1 VKAALVLAAVCAAL
15 VAATPSPAAGRVV
28 ERGIVQ
34 SVGPATVVLRALDGT
49 EVAVAVG
56 PETRV
61 RLNGRAATLAMVR
74 RGFVAEAVTTGGGPA
89 LVIRA
94 FGRAVEDAV
103 VGELVR
109 IRPRVIVVR
118 SGTGERLR
126 IPITRA
132 TRAWRG
138 TATVA
143 LRTLRNGMQVQ
154 VVRAPNGAA
163 RVVLVLSG
171 GGA

>member
-1 VKAALVLAAVCAAL
+1 VLAAVCASL
-15 VAATPSPAAGRVV
+15 VAAAPSPAAGRVI

-34 SVGPATVVLRALDGT
+34 SVGPATVVLRALDGS
-49 EVAVAVG
+49 EVTVAVG
-56 PETRV
+56 PATRV

-74 RGFVAEAVTTGGGPA
+74 RGFVAEAATTANGRA
-89 LVIRA
+89 VVIRA
-94 FGRAVEDAV
+94 FGRAAEEAV

-109 IRPRVIVVR
+109 IRPEVIVVR

-126 IPITRA
+126 IPVTRA

-154 VVRAPNGAA
+154 IVRTAKGAA
-163 RVVLVLSG
+163 RVVLVLAG
-171 GGA
+171 PGA

>member
-1 VKAALVLAAVCAAL
+1 VLAAVCASL
-15 VAATPSPAAGRVV
+15 VAAAPSPAAGRVV

-34 SVGPATVVLRALDGT
+34 SVGPATVVLRALDGS
-49 EVAVAVG
+49 EVTVAVG
-56 PETRV
+56 PATRV

-74 RGFVAEAVTTGGGPA
+74 RGFVAEAATTANGPA
-89 LVIRA
+89 VVIRA
-94 FGRAVEDAV
+94 FGRAAEEAV
-103 VGELVR
+103 VGELVQ
-109 IRPRVIVVR
+109 IRPEVIVVR

-126 IPITRA
+126 IPVTRA

-154 VVRAPNGAA
+154 IVRTAKGAA
-163 RVVLVLSG
+163 RVVLVLAG
-171 GGA
+171 PGA

>member
-1 VKAALVLAAVCAAL
+1 MLAAVCAAL
-15 VAATPSPAAGRVV
+15 VAAAPSPAAGRV

-34 SVGPATVVLRALDGT
+34 SVAPAAIVLRALDGT
-49 EVAVAVG
+49 EVTVAVG

-74 RGFVAEAVTTGGGPA
+74 RGFVAEAVTASGPA

-94 FGRAVEDAV
+94 FGRAEEEAV
-103 VGELVR
+103 VGRLVR
-109 IRPRVIVVR
+109 VRPQVIVVR

-132 TRAWRG
+132 TRAWLG
-138 TATVA
+138 AATVG
-143 LRTLRNGMQVQ
+143 LRTLRGGMQVQ
-154 VVRAPNGAA
+154 IVRTPKGAA

>member
-1 VKAALVLAAVCAAL
+1 VLAAVCASL
-15 VAATPSPAAGRVV
+15 VAAAPSPAAGRVI

-34 SVGPATVVLRALDGT
+34 SVGPATVVLRALDGS
-49 EVAVAVG
+49 EVTVAVG
-56 PETRV
+56 PATRV

-74 RGFVAEAVTTGGGPA
+74 RGFVAEAATTGNGPA
-89 LVIRA
+89 VVIRA
-94 FGRAVEDAV
+94 FGRAAEEAV

-109 IRPRVIVVR
+109 IRPQVIVVR

-126 IPITRA
+126 IPVTRA

-143 LRTLRNGMQVQ
+143 LRTLRSGMQVQ
-154 VVRAPNGAA
+154 IVRTPKGAA
-163 RVVLVLSG
+163 RVVLVLAG
-171 GGA
+171 PGA

>member
-1 VKAALVLAAVCAAL
+1 MLAAVCAAL
-15 VAATPSPAAGRVV
+15 VAAAPSPAAGRVV

-34 SVGPATVVLRALDGT
+34 TVAPATIVLRALDGT
-49 EVAVAVG
+49 EVTVAVG

-74 RGFVAEAVTTGGGPA
+74 RGFVAEAVSSGSGPA

-94 FGRAVEDAV
+94 FGRAAEEAV
-103 VGELVR
+103 VGKLVR
-109 IRPRVIVVR
+109 VRPQVIVVR
-118 SGTGERLR
+118 SGTGERMR
-126 IPITRA
+126 IPVTRG

-143 LRTLRNGMQVQ
+143 LRTLRGGMQVQ
-154 VVRAPNGAA
+154 IVRTAKGAA
-163 RVVLVLSG
+163 RVVLVLAG
-171 GGA
+171 PGA

>member
-1 VKAALVLAAVCAAL
+1 VKTAVVVAAVCAAL
-15 VAATPSPAAGRVV
+15 VAAAPSSAAGRVV

-49 EVAVAVG
+49 EVTVAVG

-61 RLNGRAATLAMVR
+61 RLNGRAVTLAMVR
-74 RGFVAEAVTTGGGPA
+74 RGFVAEAVTAGAGPA
-89 LVIRA
+89 IVIRA
-94 FGRAVEDAV
+94 FGRVADEAV

-109 IRPRVIVVR
+109 IRPQLIVVR
-118 SGTGERLR
+118 IGTGERLQ

-143 LRTLRNGMQVQ
+143 LRTLSSGMQVQ
-154 VVRAPNGAA
+154 IVRTPKGAA
-163 RVVLVLSG
+163 RIVLVLAEAG
-171 GGA
+171 P

>member
-1 VKAALVLAAVCAAL
+1 MLAAVCAAL
-15 VAATPSPAAGRVV
+15 VAAAPSPAAGRIV

-34 SVGPATVVLRALDGT
+34 SVAPAAIVLRALDGT
-49 EVAVAVG
+49 EVTVAVG

-74 RGFVAEAVTTGGGPA
+74 RGFVAEAVTAASGPA
-89 LVIRA
+89 LVVRA
-94 FGRAVEDAV
+94 FGRAAEEAV
-103 VGELVR
+103 VGRLVR
-109 IRPRVIVVR
+109 VRPQVIVVR

-138 TATVA
+138 AATVG
-143 LRTLRNGMQVQ
+143 LHTLRGGMQVQ
-154 VVRAPNGAA
+154 IVRTPKGAA

>member
-1 VKAALVLAAVCAAL
+1 MLAAVCAAL
-15 VAATPSPAAGRVV
+15 VAAAPSPASGRVV

-34 SVGPATVVLRALDGT
+34 SVAPATIVLRALDGT
-49 EVAVAVG
+49 EVTVVVG

-61 RLNGRAATLAMVR
+61 RLNGRAATLAVVR
-74 RGFVAEAVTTGGGPA
+74 RGFVAEAVSSGTGPA

-94 FGRAVEDAV
+94 FGRVAEEAV
-103 VGELVR
+103 VGRLVR
-109 IRPRVIVVR
+109 VRPQVIVVR
-118 SGTGERLR
+118 
-126 IPITRA
+126 IPVTRA

-143 LRTLRNGMQVQ
+143 LRTLRGGMQVQ
-154 VVRAPNGAA
+154 IVRTPNGAA

-171 GGA
+171 AGA

>member
-1 VKAALVLAAVCAAL
+1 VKAALVLAAVCATL
-15 VAATPSPAAGRVV
+15 VAAPSSAAGRVV

-34 SVGPATVVLRALDGT
+34 SVGPATVVLRALDGS
-49 EVAVAVG
+49 EVTVGVG
-56 PETRV
+56 PATRV

-74 RGFVAEAVTTGGGPA
+74 RGFVAEAVTSGNGSA
-89 LVIRA
+89 VVIRA
-94 FGRAVEDAV
+94 FGRAAEEAV

-109 IRPRVIVVR
+109 VRPQVIVLR

-143 LRTLRNGMQVQ
+143 LRTLRSGMQVQ
-154 VVRAPNGAA
+154 IVRTPNGAA
-163 RVVLVLSG
+163 RVVLVLAG
-171 GGA
+171 RGA

>member
-15 VAATPSPAAGRVV
+15 VAAAPSSAAGRVV

-49 EVAVAVG
+49 EVTVAVG
-56 PETRV
+56 PATRV

-74 RGFVAEAVTTGGGPA
+74 RGFVAEAVTLRRGRA

-94 FGRAVEDAV
+94 FGRVADEAV

-109 IRPRVIVVR
+109 VRPRVIVVR
-118 SGTGERLR
+118 SGAGERLR
-126 IPITRA
+126 IPITNA

-138 TATVA
+138 TALVAVRA
-143 LRTLRNGMQVQ
+143 LRSGMQVQ
-154 VVRAPNGAA
+154 IVRTPNGAA

-171 GGA
+171 AGA

>member
-1 VKAALVLAAVCAAL
+1 MLAAVCAAL
-15 VAATPSPAAGRVV
+15 VAAAPSPAAGRVV

-34 SVGPATVVLRALDGT
+34 SVAPAAIVLRALDGT
-49 EVAVAVG
+49 EVTVAVG

-74 RGFVAEAVTTGGGPA
+74 RGFVAEAVTASGPA

-94 FGRAVEDAV
+94 FGRAEEEAV
-103 VGELVR
+103 VGRLVR
-109 IRPRVIVVR
+109 VRPQVIVVR

-132 TRAWRG
+132 TRAWLG
-138 TATVA
+138 AATVG
-143 LRTLRNGMQVQ
+143 LRTLRGGMQVQ
-154 VVRAPNGAA
+154 IVRTPKGAA
-163 RVVLVLSG
+163 RVVLVLSD

>member
-1 VKAALVLAAVCAAL
+1 MLAAVCAAL
-15 VAATPSPAAGRVV
+15 VAAAPSAAAGRVV

-49 EVAVAVG
+49 EVPVVVG

-74 RGFVAEAVTTGGGPA
+74 RGFVAEAVTAGGGPA

-94 FGRAVEDAV
+94 FGRAAEEAV

-109 IRPRVIVVR
+109 IRPQTIVVR
-118 SGTGERLR
+118 TGTGERLR

-138 TATVA
+138 AATVA
-143 LRTLRNGMQVQ
+143 LRTLRSGMQVQ
-154 VVRAPNGAA
+154 IVRTPNGAA
-163 RVVLVLSG
+163 RVVLVLAAA
-171 GGA
+171 GA

>member
-15 VAATPSPAAGRVV
+15 VAAAPSPAAGRFV

-49 EVAVAVG
+49 EVTVAVG
-56 PETRV
+56 PATRV

-74 RGFVAEAVTTGGGPA
+74 RGFVAEAVSSGNRPA
-89 LVIRA
+89 VVIRA
-94 FGRAVEDAV
+94 FGRAAEEAV

-109 IRPRVIVVR
+109 IRPQAIVVR

-143 LRTLRNGMQVQ
+143 LRTLRSGMQVQ
-154 VVRAPNGAA
+154 IVRTPKGAA
-163 RVVLVLSG
+163 RVVLVLAGAG
-171 GGA
+171 G

>member
-1 VKAALVLAAVCAAL
+1 MLAAVCASL
-15 VAATPSPAAGRVV
+15 VAAAPSPAAGRVV

-34 SVGPATVVLRALDGT
+34 WVGPATVVLRALDGS
-49 EVAVAVG
+49 EVTVAVG
-56 PETRV
+56 PATRV

-74 RGFVAEAVTTGGGPA
+74 RGFVAEAASTANGPA
-89 LVIRA
+89 VVIRA
-94 FGRAVEDAV
+94 FGRAAEEAV

-109 IRPRVIVVR
+109 IRPEVIVVR

-126 IPITRA
+126 IPVTRA

-154 VVRAPNGAA
+154 IVRTAKGAA
-163 RVVLVLSG
+163 RVVLVLAG
-171 GGA
+171 PGA

>member
-1 VKAALVLAAVCAAL
+1 VKAALVLTAVCAAL
-15 VAATPSPAAGRVV
+15 VAAAPSPAAGRDA

-34 SVGPATVVLRALDGT
+34 SVAPAAIVLRALDGT
-49 EVAVAVG
+49 EVTVAVG

-74 RGFVAEAVTTGGGPA
+74 RGFVAEAVTSASGPA

-94 FGRAVEDAV
+94 FGRAAEEAV
-103 VGELVR
+103 VGRLVR
-109 IRPRVIVVR
+109 IRPRAIVVR
-118 SGTGERLR
+118 SGAGERLR
-126 IPITRA
+126 IPVTRA

-143 LRTLRNGMQVQ
+143 LRTLRGGMQVQ
-154 VVRAPNGAA
+154 IVRTPNGAA

-171 GGA
+171 AGA

>member
-1 VKAALVLAAVCAAL
+1 MLAAVCAAL
-15 VAATPSPAAGRVV
+15 VAAAPSPAAGRVV

-34 SVGPATVVLRALDGT
+34 SVAPAAIVLRALDGT
-49 EVAVAVG
+49 EVTVAVG

-74 RGFVAEAVTTGGGPA
+74 RGFVAEAVTVSGPA

-94 FGRAVEDAV
+94 FGRAAEEAV
-103 VGELVR
+103 VGRLVR
-109 IRPRVIVVR
+109 VRPQVIVVR

-138 TATVA
+138 AATVG
-143 LRTLRNGMQVQ
+143 LRTLRGGMQVQ
-154 VVRAPNGAA
+154 IVRTPKGAA

>member
-1 VKAALVLAAVCAAL
+1 VKAALVLAAVCAVL
-15 VAATPSPAAGRVV
+15 VAAAPSSAAGRVV

-34 SVGPATVVLRALDGT
+34 SVGPATVVLRALDGS

-56 PETRV
+56 PATRV

-74 RGFVAEAVTTGGGPA
+74 RGFVAEAVTSGNGSA
-89 LVIRA
+89 VVVRA
-94 FGRAVEDAV
+94 FGRAAEEAV

-109 IRPRVIVVR
+109 IRPRAIVVR

-138 TATVA
+138 SATVA
-143 LRTLRNGMQVQ
+143 LRTLRSGMQVQ
-154 VVRAPNGAA
+154 IVRTPKGAA
-163 RVVLVLSG
+163 RVVLVLA
-171 GGA
+171 GAGA

>member
-1 VKAALVLAAVCAAL
+1 MLTAVCAAL
-15 VAATPSPAAGRVV
+15 VAAAPSPAAGRDA

-34 SVGPATVVLRALDGT
+34 SVAPAAIVLRALDGT
-49 EVAVAVG
+49 EVTVAVG

-74 RGFVAEAVTTGGGPA
+74 RGFVAEAVSSGSGPA

-94 FGRAVEDAV
+94 FGRAAEEAV
-103 VGELVR
+103 VGKLVR
-109 IRPRVIVVR
+109 VRPQVIVVR

-126 IPITRA
+126 IPVTRG

-143 LRTLRNGMQVQ
+143 LRKLRGGMQVQ
-154 VVRAPNGAA
+154 IVRTPNGAA
-163 RVVLVLSG
+163 RVVLVL
-171 GGA
+171 GGAGA

>member
-1 VKAALVLAAVCAAL
+1 MKAALVLAAVCAAL
-15 VAATPSPAAGRVV
+15 VAAVPSPAAGGVV

-34 SVGPATVVLRALDGT
+34 SVAPATVVLRALDGT

-61 RLNGRAATLAMVR
+61 RVNGRAATLAMVR
-74 RGFVAEAVTTGGGPA
+74 RGFVAEAVTGGSGPA
-89 LVIRA
+89 LVLRA
-94 FGRAVEDAV
+94 FGRFAEEAV
-103 VGELVR
+103 VGRIVR
-109 IRPRVIVVR
+109 VRARAIVVR

-126 IPITRA
+126 IPITQA

-143 LRTLRNGMQVQ
+143 LGTLRGGMQVQ
-154 VVRAPNGAA
+154 IVRTPNGAA
-163 RVVLVLSG
+163 RVVLVLSAA
-171 GGA
+171 GA

>member
-1 VKAALVLAAVCAAL
+1 VLAAVCVAL
-15 VAATPSPAAGRVV
+15 VAAAPSAAAGRVV

-34 SVGPATVVLRALDGT
+34 SVAPAAIVLRALDGT
-49 EVAVAVG
+49 EVTVAVG
-56 PETRV
+56 PATRV

-74 RGFVAEAVTTGGGPA
+74 RGFVAEAVTASGPA

-94 FGRAVEDAV
+94 FGRAEEEAV
-103 VGELVR
+103 VGRLVR
-109 IRPRVIVVR
+109 VRPQVIVVR

-138 TATVA
+138 AATVG
-143 LRTLRNGMQVQ
+143 LRTLRGGMQVQ
-154 VVRAPNGAA
+154 IVRTPKGAA

>member
-1 VKAALVLAAVCAAL
+1 MLAAVCVAL
-15 VAATPSPAAGRVV
+15 VAAAPSLAGGRVV

-34 SVGPATVVLRALDGT
+34 SVAPATIVLRALDGT
-49 EVAVAVG
+49 EVTVAVG

-74 RGFVAEAVTTGGGPA
+74 RGFVAEAVSSGSGPA

-94 FGRAVEDAV
+94 FGRVAEEAV
-103 VGELVR
+103 VGRLMRVR
-109 IRPRVIVVR
+109 PQVIVVR

-143 LRTLRNGMQVQ
+143 LRALRGGMQVQ
-154 VVRAPNGAA
+154 IVRTPNGAA

-171 GGA
+171 AGA

>member
-1 VKAALVLAAVCAAL
+1 VKAPLVLAAVCAAL
-15 VAATPSPAAGRVV
+15 VAATPSSAAGRVV
-28 ERGIVQ
+28 ERGIEQ

-49 EVAVAVG
+49 EVAVPVG

-74 RGFVAEAVTTGGGPA
+74 RGFVAEAVTDGGGPA

-94 FGRAVEDAV
+94 FGRAAEEAV

-118 SGTGERLR
+118 NGSGERLR
-126 IPITRA
+126 IPLTRA

-143 LRTLRNGMQVQ
+143 LRALRGGLRVQ
-154 VVRAPNGAA
+154 IVRAPNGAA

-171 GGA
+171 AGA

>member
-1 VKAALVLAAVCAAL
+1 MLAAVCAAL
-15 VAATPSPAAGRVV
+15 VAAAPSPAAGRVV

-34 SVGPATVVLRALDGT
+34 SVAPAAIVLRALDGT
-49 EVAVAVG
+49 EVTVAVG

-74 RGFVAEAVTTGGGPA
+74 RGFVAEAVTASGPA

-94 FGRAVEDAV
+94 FGRAEEEAV
-103 VGELVR
+103 VGRLVR
-109 IRPRVIVVR
+109 VRPQVIVVR

-138 TATVA
+138 AATVGLHK
-143 LRTLRNGMQVQ
+143 LRGGMQVQ
-154 VVRAPNGAA
+154 VVRTPKGAA